1 MKKNTLKGM
10 SFSSLRAK
18 LMSTVAMLLVASTL
32 LVTSSYAWFVMSTA
46 PEVTGI
52 DTQVGANG
60 ALEIALL
67 NQESWDD
74 LSKLDM
80 GDIDESAA
88 GDTAAAA
95 LAANRTWGNLVNLA
109 DPSYGL
115 SKITLSPARLYIQKQ
130 TPGTTPE
137 EGGGEGQP
145 PAQAATYEIN
155 SNLLKTPIYG
165 EDGRVKGLDFTKT
178 LARTYGK
185 SGFTEEGHGVR
196 AIGTAANMSTFQLG
210 MNTARSQIS
219 NYTAAA
225 RSAAKSTLTKNGNA
239 IANTVMKKVLASKAG
254 GDVKFGTAD
263 VAPLLDL
270 ARGLDSALNQVELA
284 LRCAFGGFVA
294 TAASGISE
302 GNYPT
307 EITYINDAT
316 HSLSDLLG
324 RYGKITD
331 VISEMSDYVT
341 TLTRDRADVQ
351 TAIDK
356 CNTLLEKAQKADETK
371 SDYPTWEEIREA
383 MDPLVNYD
391 KITVGDMKVTELEAL
406 VREEGLSAA
415 VDVLIPMLQG
425 DGIVLIVPTGSGV
438 VSEVADFAGNY
449 TASVI
454 VTLDMGDNPPQG
466 LAAFNKK
473 SLPATMKTKTEC
485 DPTKLQ
491 NTSKKLAA
499 ADLSTATGST
509 ALTDFYGYALD
520 LAFRTNAAE
529 SQLLLQT
536 EPRNRVYEGEKENAA
551 LQGGG
556 SYMEFTTQAG
566 LSATKM
572 VKLMDGIRVVFMN
585 GEDNTVLALAKL
597 DMQLGKGDYTVLS
610 QEQQEKTGKYAYLS
624 TLSKTESDYQISDL
638 IDQTTYNAL
647 QKDSSVS
654 FDKDAGRV
662 KAKLYLY
669 GFDMKVSSTSTAT
682 ETKYTGGITIGNK
695 LESNAITPL
704 EMDTPKK
711 VTAIVYLDGSV
722 VTNATVAANAAQSM
736 AGKLN
741 LQFSSDAD
749 LMPADNTALK
759 QGKAEGN

>member
-1 MKKNTLKGM
+1 MKKNTFKGM

-67 NQESWDD
+67 NEESWND
-74 LSKLDM
+74 LSRLDM

-95 LAANRTWGNLVNLA
+95 LAANLTWGNLVNLA

-137 EGGGEGQP
+137 EGGEGQP

-165 EDGRVKGLDFTKT
+165 EDGRVKGLDFAKT

-239 IANTVMKKVLASKAG
+239 IANTVMKKVLANKAG

-270 ARGLDSALNQVELA
+270 AQGLDSALNQVELA

-294 TAASGISE
+294 TAASGINE
-302 GNYPT
+302 ENYPT
-307 EITYINDAT
+307 EITYINDAA
-316 HSLSDLLG
+316 HSLSDLLTKYSG
-324 RYGKITD
+324 ITQ
-331 VISEMSDYVT
+331 VIPKMDAYVEG
-341 TLTRDRADVQ
+341 LTKDQADVQ
-351 TAIDK
+351 TAIGG
-356 CNTLLEKAQKADETK
+356 CNTLLEKAQKAEETN
-371 SDYPTWEEIREA
+371 SGYPTWEEIRGA

-391 KITVGDMKVTELEAL
+391 KITVGDMKVTELEEL
-406 VREEGLSAA
+406 VKEGGLGAA
-415 VDVLIPMLQG
+415 VEVLIPMLQG

-454 VTLDMGDNPPQG
+454 VTLDMGDNPPGG
-466 LAAFNKK
+466 LAAFNKR
-473 SLPATMKTKTEC
+473 SLPATMKTKTEY

-536 EPRNRVYEGEKENAA
+536 EPENRVYEGEKENTA

-597 DMQLGKGDYTVLS
+597 DMQLGQGDYTVLS
-610 QEQQEKTGKYAYLS
+610 QEQQEKTGKYAYLNA
-624 TLSKTESDYQISDL
+624 LSKTESDYQISDL
-638 IDQTTYNAL
+638 IDKTTYNKL
-647 QKDSSVS
+647 QAESSVR

-669 GFDMKVSSTSTAT
+669 EFDMKAILTSTET
-682 ETKYTGGITIGNK
+682 ETKYTGGITIGDK
-695 LESNAITPL
+695 RGEAVITGL
-704 EMDTPKK
+704 TPDVVQK

-759 QGKAEGN
+759 QGKAAGN